1 MSSAGYRSL
10 QQTFSVKRG
19 KSGPF
24 VVAVALQV
32 LLLVIAAAVVV
43 FVPSSREEPVF
54 VAERTIY
61 LPQRELD
68 HRMAVAEFE
77 QSATSPVTLDK
88 IAVDTMADHALPPL
102 PEMPAMDF
110 NPSPAPTAISAQ
122 AMFGQSGIE
131 GMLQELS
138 TEVSSVAFLGVEDQ
152 AARMVIVFDISTT
165 VTHSVV
171 AAGLSMEAIRA
182 ETIALIE
189 QLNANTLFGLI
200 QHSRNFDTFRDFL
213 LPATINHKAEAIQ
226 WMQSNFRTDGMGRG
240 WRRYEGRNGIEAV
253 LEVAFNMEPDV
264 MFILSDGSYWRNEPS
279 NQRVP
284 YRDILSLVERRQT
297 QRQKEAR
304 LHVIGFGVHPD
315 NRRDFRSLATRNGGY
330 FREF

>member
-1 MSSAGYRSL
+1 MANATHRTLKQIFSA
-10 QQTFSVKRG
+10 KRG

-24 VVAVALQV
+24 AVALLLQV
-32 LLLVIAAAVVV
+32 LLLAAAAAVVV

-54 VAERTIY
+54 VAERTIF
-61 LPQRELD
+61 LPQQELD

-77 QSATSPVTLDK
+77 QSTTSPVSIERVSIEAMT
-88 IAVDTMADHALPPL
+88 DHALPPL
-102 PEMPAMDF
+102 PEIPAMDF
-110 NPSPAPTAISAQ
+110 NPSPVPAAVSAQ

-131 GMLQELS
+131 GLLQDLS
-138 TEVSSVAFLGVEDQ
+138 TEVSSVAFLGIEDQ
-152 AARMVIVFDISTT
+152 AARIVIVFDISTT
-165 VTHSVV
+165 VTNSVV
-171 AAGLSMEAIRA
+171 AAGLSMETIRS

-213 LPATINHKAEAIQ
+213 LPATVDNKAEAVS
-226 WMQSNFRTDGMGRG
+226 WMQTHFRTDGMGRG

-284 YRDILSLVERRQT
+284 YRDIFRLVERRQSERT
-297 QRQKEAR
+297 AEAR
-304 LHVIGFGVHPD
+304 LHVIGFGVRSD
-315 NRRDFRSLATRNGGY
+315 DRRDFRSLASRNGGT